1 MPARAVRNPTKL
13 CQTKPSYTIPNQTK
27 PINRRMVE
35 QSPSSQQTHTR
46 YQAHLRFVCSKS
58 SVSPYLCTFSES
70 TGNVIYFLL
79 PTFIVMCTDK
89 SNKSFQSR
97 LLVPHT
103 NPIIV
108 TTDKVIISVK
118 IRKSSS
124 LYNVIYHIVRTFC
137 ESIVGIFQSA
147 LGQRKHEKWRRK
159 WEQIFVSIIACDWR
173 SQVSFSCPCFK
184 STGSLIEEENVGK
197 RTIRQ
202 HVMKMWYFQFGVSI
216 TQQSNL
222 RLITSMTMRQMVS
235 FGFVGS
241 NRSSWSYDVPSRCAR
256 SWPLSD

>member
-1 MPARAVRNPTKL
+1 MGIHQNT
-13 CQTKPSYTIPNQTK
+13 NQ
-27 PINRRMVE
+27 
-35 QSPSSQQTHTR
+35 
-46 YQAHLRFVCSKS
+46 
-58 SVSPYLCTFSES
+58 YLCTFSES
-70 TGNVIYFLL
+70 TGNVICFLL
-79 PTFIVMCTDK
+79 PLFIVMCTDK

-137 ESIVGIFQSA
+137 ESIVGVFQSA
-147 LGQRKHEKWRRK
+147 LRQRKHEKWRRK

-184 STGSLIEEENVGK
+184 STGCLIEEEKVGK
-197 RTIRQ
+197 KDDRAACDEDVIFSVWFINHAAIKFTLNHIS
-202 HVMKMWYFQFGVSI
+202 VSNG
-216 TQQSNL
+216 S
-222 RLITSMTMRQMVS
+222 
-235 FGFVGS
+235 GFVS
-241 NRSSWSYDVPSRCAR
+241 SDRSSYSADGPV
-256 SWPLSD
+256 